1 MKLGA
6 TAASLMVAL
15 AACSGGDDAPAAQSD
30 VPRTAAD
37 SAAADARILGTEIT
51 RLLDLAADFRGSHRG
66 RAPRSLR
73 ELATD
78 SLTPTLARSVRASGG
93 RAWITVAFRD
103 PSMRRYRSCTGD
115 LSVLESSGIGGGD
128 YQLTCTTPD
137 GRTESVRV
145 GGDE

>member
-1 MKLGA
+1 MRLRA
-6 TAASLMVAL
+6 AAASLALVVAG
-15 AACSGGDDAPAAQSD
+15 CSGGDEAPAQAD

-37 SAAADARILGTEIT
+37 SAAADVRILGTEIT
-51 RLLDLAADFRGSHRG
+51 RLLDLAADFRGSHSG

-78 SLTPTLARSVRASGG
+78 SLTPTLARSVRAAGG

-103 PSMRRYRSCTGD
+103 PSVRRYRSCTGD

-128 YQLTCTTPD
+128 YELTCTTPD
-137 GRTESVRV
+137 GRTEPVRV
-145 GGDE
+145 GASE